1 MMELLID
8 DMLDQAKMDNHVFKL
23 NEEYF
28 DLSLVIF
35 KAFNLIRAKAN
46 FSQIKLVAEVE
57 NPEHLAL
64 ISNLFGDQ

>member
-1 MMELLID
+1 MELLIN
-8 DMLDQAKMDNHVFKL
+8 DMLDQAKIDNHVFQL

-46 FSQIKLVAEVE
+46 FSKIALVAEVE
-57 NPEHLAL
+57 SPEHLAL
-64 ISNLFGDQ
+64 ISNLYGD